1 MAKSKIEWT
10 EMTWNPTTGC
20 SKISRG
26 CKNCYAETLSKR
38 LQAMGNRKYQNGF
51 QVTLHPD
58 TLSIPYTWKKPRVV
72 FVNSMSDLFHE
83 DIPVEYVKQVF
94 KVMNDC
100 PQHIFQVLT
109 KRAENMHKLRSE
121 FDWTKNI
128 WMGVTVEEKEYEHRI
143 QLLKDIDAS
152 VKFLS
157 IEPMIGP
164 TPDLDLGGIDWV
176 IVGGESGFGA
186 RPIQKE
192 WIEDVQAQCEK
203 SSTPF
208 FFKQWGGVN
217 KKKNGRLLDGKSY
230 DEIPLNHPAYSSN
243 V

>member
-26 CKNCYAETLSKR
+26 CKNCYAENLSKR
-38 LQAMGNRKYQNGF
+38 LKAMGNRKYQNGF

-58 TLSIPYTWKKPRVV
+58 TLSIPFTWKKSRIV

-83 DIPVEYVKQVF
+83 DIPDTYIKQVF
-94 KVMNDC
+94 KVMNDN

-109 KRAENMHKLRSE
+109 KRAENMHELRLKLE
-121 FDWTKNI
+121 WTKNI
-128 WMGVTVEEKEYEHRI
+128 WMGVTVEEKEYDYRI
-143 QLLKDIDAS
+143 QLLKETEAA

-157 IEPMIGP
+157 IEPMIGA
-164 TPDLDLGGIDWV
+164 TPNLDLSSIDWV
-176 IVGGESGFGA
+176 IVGGESGPGA

-192 WIEDVQAQCEK
+192 WIEDVRSQCQK
-203 SSTPF
+203 SGTPF

-217 KKKNGRLLDGKSY
+217 KKKNGRLLDGKLY
-230 DEIPLNHPAYSSN
+230 DEMPLNHPAYSSPM
-243 V
+243 

>member
-38 LQAMGNRKYQNGF
+38 LQAMGNQKYQNGF

-58 TLSIPYTWKKPRVV
+58 TLSIPYTWKKSRVV

-83 DIPVEYVKQVF
+83 DIPAEYVNQVF

-109 KRAENMHKLRSE
+109 KRAENMHKLRSKFE
-121 FDWTKNI
+121 WTKNI

-143 QLLKDIDAS
+143 QLLKEIDAS

-230 DEIPLNHPAYSSN
+230 DEIPLNHPACSSN